1 MTAEAIHKIMLS
13 EVAAHFHLQRSA
25 LVPWL
30 KKHSSYIAE
39 LSEFHVAAAEFSNM
53 NLTVLPANARL
64 LEDAADVARR
74 SLLLTNDATIVA
86 LMRRHGLR
94 HLATNDDDF
103 DEIPDLVIWKPR

>member
-1 MTAEAIHKIMLS
+1 MAEAIHKIMLS
-13 EVAAHFHLQRSA
+13 EAAARFQLQRSG

-30 KKHSSYIAE
+30 KRHRSHIAE
-39 LSEFHVAAAEFSNM
+39 LSEFHVAAAEFSDM
-53 NLTVLPANARL
+53 NLTVLPTDARL
-64 LEDAADVARR
+64 LEGATDVSRR

-103 DEIPDLVIWKPR
+103 DGIPDLVVWKPR